1 MWSVCHKAERAVRDL
16 LDGLDEIAVQTV
28 RQLVDTGGDLV
39 EAALTIKS
47 GRDTKSTKK
56 NEGRKDE

>member
-1 MWSVCHKAERAVRDL
+1 VWPVCHKAESAVRDL

-39 EAALTIKS
+39 KPVLTIKS
-47 GRDTKSTKK
+47 GRETRSTKR

>member
-1 MWSVCHKAERAVRDL
+1 MRGL

-28 RQLVDTGGDLV
+28 RQLIDTGGDLV
-39 EAALTIKS
+39 EPVLTIKS
-47 GRDTKSTKK
+47 GRETRSAKK